1 MPVTGLSARNGLSQP
16 ILGDRSKETG
26 PLSERVAFFL
36 LLAAVVVAPFPYG
49 AITQGGTLGLELL
62 AFITAAATFLGRP
75 RLSPLAGVWIPI
87 AALLAI
93 VLLGLIQLTPLP
105 GSVLERISPVSAQIY
120 GDTAKVLGLF
130 RHTAPAARIS
140 IAPTETIDTI
150 LLTCSYLSLFVSS
163 VLLLHTRRRRRL
175 FVAVL
180 LGGAALHVLVAT
192 VASDE
197 ASAGRLHGTF
207 INSNHFA
214 GYLQIMLAV
223 AFGALW
229 REVLFARDR
238 GRKLQEP
245 ARRLEAR
252 LLHVA
257 PLVLLWAVF
266 AAGIALTKS
275 RGGTLVAFVST
286 LVMLSLALSHR
297 RTRNRRLRIAVAG
310 GAAIAAGAGI
320 VFLAVRQQPILRFL
334 ASDPR
339 DPASDLRLTLWQL
352 SFKAWQQFPLT
363 GSGLG
368 TYREAFRRIQPRGF
382 DYYVEFAHSDPL
394 QLLVTG
400 GLAGFI
406 LGAIAFAALS
416 IALVR
421 RWRREEHRE
430 ESAFL
435 LAGIGALF
443 ALTLHGLVEFN
454 MSIPAIPAT
463 LAAVTGFAWA
473 AGAHEK
479 P

>member
-1 MPVTGLSARNGLSQP
+1 LQETDTAIRFSKTGATTDS
-16 ILGDRSKETG
+16 
-26 PLSERVAFFL
+26 LSERAAFSL
-36 LLAAVVVAPFPYG
+36 LLIAVVVAPFPYG
-49 AITQGGTLGLELL
+49 AITQGGALVLEIL
-62 AFITAAATFLGRP
+62 AFVTAAATFFGRP
-75 RLSPLAGVWIPI
+75 RLAPLEGVLIPI

-93 VLLGLIQLTPLP
+93 VLLGLLQLTPLP
-105 GSVLERISPVSAQIY
+105 GSILERISPVSAQIY
-120 GDTAKVLGLF
+120 SDAAKVLRLF
-130 RHTAPAARIS
+130 RHAAPAARIS

-150 LLTCSYLSLFVSS
+150 LLTCAYLSLFVSS
-163 VLLLHTRRRRRL
+163 ALLLRTRWRRRV

-180 LGGAALHVLVAT
+180 LGGAALHVLIAT
-192 VASDE
+192 ITSDE
-197 ASAGRLHGTF
+197 TVAGRLHGAF
-207 INSNHFA
+207 VNSNHFA

-229 REVLFARDR
+229 REVLFARER
-238 GRKLQEP
+238 GRKLPEP
-245 ARRLEAR
+245 ARRLETR
-252 LLHVA
+252 LLHIA
-257 PLVLLWAVF
+257 PLVLLWAIF
-266 AAGIALTKS
+266 AAGIALTRS

-286 LVMLSLALSHR
+286 LLMLSLALSHR
-297 RTRNRRLRIAVAG
+297 RTRNRRLRIAVIG
-310 GAAIAAGAGI
+310 GTAIAAGASV

-339 DPASDLRLTLWQL
+339 DPASDLRLTLWKL
-352 SFKAWQQFPLT
+352 SFDAWRQFPLM

-368 TYREAFRRIQPRGF
+368 TYREAFRRIQPRAF

-400 GLAGFI
+400 GLAGFL
-406 LGAIAFAALS
+406 LGAIAIGALS
-416 IALVR
+416 IALVM